1 MAGIATSVCGK
12 DVKYT
17 GTAQRAF
24 DGKIPHGHLLFTGI
38 IMAGVLMF
46 CNFKS
51 EDVVSLKLDGRL
63 SQLALPFYSRV
74 IT

>member
-24 DGKIPHGHLLFTGI
+24 DGKIPHGHW
-38 IMAGVLMF
+38 MA
-46 CNFKS
+46 
-51 EDVVSLKLDGRL
+51 D
-63 SQLALPFYSRV
+63 
-74 IT
+74 